1 MQPAR
6 ILDAEKPR
14 WGCAAL
20 APGGSEEPTASQVGW
35 NMPIA
40 QVPNLVT
47 ERNSGEAEPLQH
59 SFLPSPMLLSVL
71 SGSDSGTGF
80 HSVIISSR
88 LERAPQASQPFLSER
103 PGRRCSTKAPRA
115 QLCATPPA
123 QELSWNTPAPQ
134 ELAQAGEELAAPANV
149 LSVSKPLPIRGLR
162 ERADTASTLSH

>member
-103 PGRRCSTKAPRA
+103 PGKAMQHQSTTGTA
-115 QLCATPPA
+115 LC
-123 QELSWNTPAPQ
+123 NTPSSGALL
-134 ELAQAGEELAAPANV
+134 EHSCTTGAG
-149 LSVSKPLPIRGLR
+149 SGRGGAGCPCK
-162 ERADTASTLSH
+162 RAECQQTPSHQGAEGKG